1 MAAID
6 KIYCSSKDNFIEF
19 YNWCKKYNYLC
30 INETGLSLLDNFY
43 ITPKNFLNKP
53 VAIASFREAQD
64 IWLIY
69 HCPIEWIRNYILEEQ
84 YSNLKIDKN
93 KIKYVY

>member
-1 MAAID
+1 M
-6 KIYCSSKDNFIEF
+6 
-19 YNWCKKYNYLC
+19 
-30 INETGLSLLDNFY
+30 
-43 ITPKNFLNKP
+43 
-53 VAIASFREAQD
+53 AIASFKEAKD

-93 KIKYVY
+93 KIKLYNADDKLSKLNINKR